1 MSNIKL
7 GVTLY
12 CFTAEYARG
21 ILSFEDCVRTAA
33 EMGAEGYEIVGTQ
46 MIPSYPYVSDEF
58 LELVEDCAQ
67 KYGIRPVSYGANQD
81 RGMIPG
87 RNLSEDELLASAIID
102 LKSAHKLGC
111 KIMRAQ
117 YLLSPN
123 ALRRLAPYAEEYGV
137 KVGIEIHNPE
147 TPRTPIVKEYLKVIK
162 ETGSKFIG
170 LIPDFGCFAT
180 RPNKPHWDDA
190 LKAGAKLEHL
200 ELAAKLRYEDV
211 PKEEARKQLIEAG
224 AGGPV
229 FGALEGMYG
238 FVQFR
243 READI
248 EGLKEI
254 LPYCIHFHG
263 KFHYLDEQNHEVSI
277 PYHQIIPAINDSD
290 FEGYIVSEYEDHVSG
305 RAVEMTKKHI
315 LMEKK
320 LLGLE

>member
-7 GVTLY
+7 GITLY

-33 EMGAEGYEIVGTQ
+33 EMGAEGYEVVGTQ
-46 MIPSYPYVSDEF
+46 MVPSYPYISDEF
-58 LELVEDCAQ
+58 LGLVEDCAQ

-87 RNLSEDELLASAIID
+87 RNLTEDELLASAIID

-147 TPRTPIVKEYLKVIK
+147 TPRTPIVKEYLNVIK

-243 READI
+243 KEADI

-290 FEGYIVSEYEDHVSG
+290 FEGYIVSEYEDHASG
-305 RAVEMTKKHI
+305 RALEMTKKHLI
-315 LMEKK
+315 MEKN
-320 LLGLE
+320 LLGRK

>member
-21 ILSFEDCVRTAA
+21 ILSFEDCVCIAA
-33 EMGAEGYEIVGTQ
+33 EIGAGGYEIVGTQ

-58 LELVEDCAQ
+58 LGLVEDCAQ
-67 KYGIRPVSYGANQD
+67 KYGIRPICYSANQD

-87 RNLSEDELLASAIID
+87 RNLTEDELLANAIID
-102 LKSAHKLGC
+102 IKSAHKLGC

-123 ALRRLAPYAEEYGV
+123 ALGRLSTYAEEYGV

-147 TPRTPIVKEYLKVIK
+147 TPTTPIVKEYIKVIK
-162 ETGSKFIG
+162 ESGSKFIG

-180 RPNKPHWDDA
+180 KPNKPHWDEA

-200 ELAAKLRYEDV
+200 ELAAKLRYDDV
-211 PKEEARKQLIEAG
+211 PKEEARKQLIETG
-224 AGGPV
+224 ANGPV
-229 FGALEGMYG
+229 LGAFEGMYG

-243 READI
+243 KEADL
-248 EGLKEI
+248 EGLKNI
-254 LPYCIHFHG
+254 IPYCFHFHG
-263 KFHYLDEQNHEVSI
+263 KFHYMDEQNHEASI
-277 PYHQIIPAINDSD
+277 PYNEILPVIKNSN
-290 FEGYIVSEYEDHVSG
+290 FEGYIMSEYEDHVSG
-305 RAVEMTKKHI
+305 RAVEMTKKHLI
-315 LMEKK
+315 MEKS
-320 LLGLE
+320 LLGI

>member
-21 ILSFEDCVRTAA
+21 ILSFEDCVRIAA
-33 EMGAEGYEIVGTQ
+33 QMGAEGYEVVGTQ
-46 MIPSYPYVSDEF
+46 MNPSYPYVSDEF
-58 LELVEDCAQ
+58 LGLVQNCTQ
-67 KYGIRPVSYGANQD
+67 KYGIKPICYSANQD

-87 RNLSEDELLASAIID
+87 RNLTEDELLASAIID

-117 YLLSPN
+117 YLLSPK
-123 ALRRLAPYAEEYGV
+123 ALGRLAPYAEEYGI

-147 TPRTPIVKEYLKVIK
+147 TPSTPIVKEYIEVIK
-162 ETGSKFIG
+162 ESGSKFIG

-180 RPNKPHWDDA
+180 KPNKPIWDDA

-200 ELAAKLRYEDV
+200 ELAAKMRYDDV
-211 PKEEARKQLIEAG
+211 PKEETRKKLIEVG

-243 READI
+243 KEPDL
-248 EGLKEI
+248 EGLKNI
-254 LPYCIHFHG
+254 IPYCFHFHG
-263 KFHYLDEQNHEVSI
+263 KFHYMDEQNHEASI
-277 PYHQIIPAINDSD
+277 PYQEILPVIQNSD
-290 FEGYIVSEYEDHVSG
+290 FEGYIMSEYEDHASG
-305 RAVEMTKKHI
+305 RAIEMTKKH
-315 LMEKK
+315 LMMERK
-320 LLGLE
+320 LLES